1 MGQQQGESAEEHY
14 DGEKG
19 MNKHTQGPWEFVDNS
34 LVGPKIDNKPVWLRP
49 VILRSET
56 GIAEADARLI
66 AAAPDLLEALENI
79 ADIVADEWGTHRPCV
94 MRAYAAI
101 AKARG
106 QE

>member
-1 MGQQQGESAEEHY
+1 
-14 DGEKG
+14 
-19 MNKHTQGPWEFVDNS
+19 MNKHTPGPWTAISDPLHFYS
-34 LVGPKIDNKPVWLRP
+34 LTTIIIAGNVLGGIPQVRIDVGGKSD
-49 VILRSET
+49 
-56 GIAEADARLI
+56 IAELEANARLI

-106 QE
+106 EA

>member
-1 MGQQQGESAEEHY
+1 
-14 DGEKG
+14 

-66 AAAPDLLEALENI
+66 AAAPDLLEALELLLRLHELI
-79 ADIVADEWGTHRPCV
+79 SPIEGDEVRKTR
-94 MRAYAAI
+94 AAI

-106 QE
+106 EV

>member
-66 AAAPDLLEALENI
+66 AAAPKLLEALEALI
-79 ADIVADEWGTHRPCV
+79 DDQRDASLPVLAKAR
-94 MRAYAAI
+94 AAI

-106 QE
+106 EA